1 MAYTYFEKLSVFI
14 EVKPGSLFNLFI
26 ATNSCYCF
34 RVVLWFYFDDIK
46 TASHTNLQTYTK
58 DGNNMIFTYV
68 LGKSD
73 LLSSLI
79 LSYFAISLII
89 QNHVAL
95 LSG

>member
-1 MAYTYFEKLSVFI
+1 MAYPYFEKLSVFI

-46 TASHTNLQTYTK
+46 TVSHTNLQTYTK
-58 DGNNMIFTYV
+58 DGNNMIFPYV
-68 LGKSD
+68 PGKFD
-73 LLSSLI
+73 LLGSRM
-79 LSYFAISLII
+79 LSFFSVSLII
-89 QNHVAL
+89 QNLVVL